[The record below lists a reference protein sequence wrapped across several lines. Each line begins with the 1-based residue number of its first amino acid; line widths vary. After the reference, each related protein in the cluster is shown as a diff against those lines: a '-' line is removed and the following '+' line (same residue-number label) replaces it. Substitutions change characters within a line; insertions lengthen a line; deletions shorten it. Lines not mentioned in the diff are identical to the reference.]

1 MEPQPPGAAT
11 LASKDMRRRLAQR
24 VPFYYGWIIVVGAF
38 LGTFI
43 GGGLQS
49 FTFSV
54 FLQPMSEDLGWSR
67 TVLTGALTFRLI
79 TAASL
84 APIFGPMVDKY
95 GPRFLMVGAA
105 IVGGVAAVLLSRV
118 TEVWHFYAIFAFIGM
133 SGGAGLGGVVTGA
146 TVVKWFVRR
155 RGRAMAFTTM
165 GGAAPGL
172 ILAPVI
178 AFIVFNYSWQAGW
191 LVMGVLFATILLPV
205 SFFMAR
211 QPEDLGLLPD
221 GAKSE
226 AEVDAAYRRRGG
238 LESAYSWRLKEV
250 MRTSAFWLLIV
261 GFVLGSL
268 SISSVI
274 LHEISYVL
282 DQGYSEFIAT
292 AVLTTHAG
300 FALSIRPIWGLVL
313 ERVPVRFVVAAVYLG
328 SSTALIILLTANTTA
343 QFFLFA
349 AVYGM
354 SIAGHAVSQAIIFA
368 NYFGRDYAGTI
379 RGVVTPITA
388 GAGAIGP
395 LLVSIGFDETGGYQ
409 MPFTVMIGLFWVGV
423 VIMLLAKPP
432 LRKEPLA

>member
-1 MEPQPPGAAT
+1 MEPHLPGATIANR
-11 LASKDMRRRLAQR
+11 DMRRRLANR

-54 FLQPMSEDLGWSR
+54 FLQPMSDDLGWSR
-67 TVLTGALTFRLI
+67 TALTGALTFRLI

-84 APIFGPMVDKY
+84 APVFGPMVDRY
-95 GPRFLMVGAA
+95 GPRFLMVAA
-105 IVGGVAAVLLSRV
+105 AVIGGVAALLLSRV
-118 TEVWHFYAIFAFIGM
+118 TQIWQFYAIFAFIGM

-146 TVVKWFVRR
+146 TVVKWFVRL

-172 ILAPVI
+172 ILAPII

-191 LVMGVLFATILLPV
+191 LVMGALFVVILLPV

-221 GAKSE
+221 GAKSK

-250 MRTSAFWLLIV
+250 IRTRAFWLLIA
-261 GFVLGSL
+261 GFVLGGL
-268 SISSVI
+268 SVSSVI
-274 LHEISYVL
+274 LHEFSYVR
-282 DQGYSEFIAT
+282 DQGYSAAIAT
-292 AVLTTHAG
+292 GVLSTHAG
-300 FALSIRPIWGLVL
+300 FALSIRPVWGLVL
-313 ERVPVRFVVAAVYLG
+313 ERVPVRFIVAAVYLG
-328 SSTALIILLTANTTA
+328 SSMALIILLTATTPA
-343 QFFLFA
+343 QFFVFA

-354 SIAGHAVSQAIIFA
+354 SIAGHAVSHAIIFA

-379 RGVVTPITA
+379 RGVVTPVTA

-395 LLVSIGFDETGGYQ
+395 LLVSIGFDVTGSYQ
-409 MPFTVMIGLFWVGV
+409 MPFTVMIGLFWVGI

-432 LRKEPLA
+432 VRKEAVA

>member
-11 LASKDMRRRLAQR
+11 LANRDMRRRLAHR

-38 LGTFI
+38 FGTFI

-54 FLQPMSEDLGWSR
+54 FLLPMSDDLGWSR
-67 TVLTGALTFRLI
+67 TALTGALTFRLI

-95 GPRFLMVGAA
+95 GPRFLMVAA
-105 IVGGVAAVLLSRV
+105 AVIGGVAALLLSRV
-118 TEVWHFYAIFAFIGM
+118 TQLWQFYAIFAFIGM

-146 TVVKWFVRR
+146 TVVKWFVRM

-172 ILAPVI
+172 ILAPII
-178 AFIVFNYSWQAGW
+178 AFLVFNYSWQVGW
-191 LVMGVLFATILLPV
+191 LVMGVLFFAI
-205 SFFMAR
+205 
-211 QPEDLGLLPD
+211 LLPD

-226 AEVDAAYRRRGG
+226 AEVDAAYQRRGG

-250 MRTSAFWLLIV
+250 VRTRAFWLLIV
-261 GFVLGSL
+261 GFVLESL

-274 LHEISYVL
+274 LHEFSYVR
-282 DQGYSEFIAT
+282 DQGYSAPIAT
-292 AVLTTHAG
+292 AVLSTHAG
-300 FALSIRPIWGLVL
+300 FALTIRPIWGLVL
-313 ERVPVRFVVAAVYLG
+313 ERVPVRFVVAVVYLG
-328 SSTALIILLTANTTA
+328 SSMALIILLTANTTA
-343 QFFLFA
+343 QFFVFA

-354 SIAGHAVSQAIIFA
+354 SIAGHAVSHSIIFA

-379 RGVVTPITA
+379 RGVVTPVTA

-395 LLVSIGFDETGGYQ
+395 LLVSIGFDITGSYQ
-409 MPFTVMIGLFWVGV
+409 MPFTVMIGLFWVGL

-432 LRKEPLA
+432 LKKEAVG